1 MRPDHKAILNLVK
14 PNSKVLDLGC
24 GDGELIALLSSEKHV
39 KVQGIEI
46 DDKSIFECIAK
57 GLSVYHGDIDT
68 GLSEFRDK
76 SFDYVIINQA
86 IQQIQHIQ
94 KVLDEAARVGN
105 KVIVGIPN
113 FAYFKSRIQ
122 LFFFG
127 KTPKT
132 SYLPFKWFETPNIR
146 CLSISDFK
154 KYCKEKDFI
163 IEKELYIGEK
173 FKVRFLPNLVANVG
187 IFVVSKKVSS

>member
-1 MRPDHKAILNLVK
+1 MRPDHRAILDIVGA
-14 PNSKVLDLGC
+14 NSKVLDLGC
-24 GDGELIALLSSEKHV
+24 GDGELIALLASVKHA

-46 DDKSIFECIAK
+46 DDKYIFECIAK

-68 GLSEFRDK
+68 GLSEFRDR
-76 SFDYVIINQA
+76 SFDHVIINQA

-94 KVLDEAARVGN
+94 KVLDEAARVGT

-113 FAYFKSRIQ
+113 FAYYRSRIQ

-132 SYLPFKWFETPNIR
+132 SYLPFKWYETPNIR

-154 KYCKEKDFI
+154 AYCKEKDFI
-163 IEKELYIGEK
+163 IEKEIYIGER
-173 FKVRFLPNLVANVG
+173 FKVRFLPNLFASVG
-187 IFVVSKKVSS
+187 IFVVSKKVVS